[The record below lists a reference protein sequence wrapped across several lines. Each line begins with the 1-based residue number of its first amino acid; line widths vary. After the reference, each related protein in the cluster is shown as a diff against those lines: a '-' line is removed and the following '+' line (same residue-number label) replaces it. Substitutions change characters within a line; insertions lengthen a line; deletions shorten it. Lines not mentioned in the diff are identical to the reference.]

1 MRRHARAP
9 LAPVR
14 FALAPVVLAL
24 ALLATACTTAAPPP
38 VTAAPPPAA
47 PASTAPAAAQSH
59 SLHWIRT
66 AAEHRAVFVQTF
78 EAAARRLPE
87 LVEGR
92 DPFTWAISIDGDETI
107 LDNSQYQKEREAV
120 GEGFTLETWNDWV
133 RRREAPALP
142 GAVDFLE
149 TVRSLGGRIAVVTNR
164 DESVC
169 QATEDNL
176 RRERMPYDVV
186 LCKPVGGASA
196 KMPRWQA
203 IERGTAAKFLP
214 PLALVMWV
222 GDNVGDFPGGSQ
234 DWRDAP
240 DAAMEP
246 FGDRFWMLPNPAY
259 GSWENNTPR

>member
-1 MRRHARAP
+1 MRRHSLAPVALAP
-9 LAPVR
+9 LALV
-14 FALAPVVLAL
+14 L
-24 ALLATACTTAAPPP
+24 ALLAACATPAPPP
-38 VTAAPPPAA
+38 VVTAPPPAA
-47 PASTAPAAAQSH
+47 ETAAAVAPQSA
-59 SLHWIRT
+59 SLHWMRS

-78 EAAARRLPE
+78 EAAGRRLPA

-107 LDNSQYQKEREAV
+107 LDNSQFQKESEAA
-120 GEGFTLETWNDWV
+120 GAGFTTESWNAWV
-133 RRREAPALP
+133 RRKEAPALP

-169 QATEDNL
+169 QSTEDNL
-176 RRERMPYDVV
+176 RNERVPYDVV
-186 LCKPVGGASA
+186 LCKPVGGPSD

-203 IERGTAAKFLP
+203 IEGGTASKFLP

-222 GDNVGDFPGGSQ
+222 GDNVGDFPDGTQG
-234 DWRDAP
+234 WRDAP
-240 DAAMEP
+240 EPALEP

-259 GSWENNTPR
+259 GSWEDNPPR

>member
-1 MRRHARAP
+1 MRRHPLAPFELAP
-9 LAPVR
+9 LA
-14 FALAPVVLAL
+14 LTL
-24 ALLATACTTAAPPP
+24 ALLGTACTTAPPPP
-38 VTAAPPPAA
+38 VVTAPPPAVE
-47 PASTAPAAAQSH
+47 TAAAVAPQSAA
-59 SLHWIRT
+59 LHWIRT

-120 GEGFTLETWNDWV
+120 GEGFTTESWNAWV

-149 TVRSLGGRIAVVTNR
+149 SVRSLGGRIAVVTNR

-176 RRERMPYDVV
+176 RSERVPYDVV
-186 LCKPVGGASA
+186 LCKPVAGPSD

-203 IERGTAAKFLP
+203 IEGGTASKFLP

-222 GDNVGDFPGGSQ
+222 GDNVGDFPGGTQ
-234 DWRDAP
+234 AWRNAP

-246 FGDRFWMLPNPAY
+246 FADRFWMLPNPAY
-259 GSWENNTPR
+259 GSWERNPPR